1 MEIKKD
7 MNTFEMGSKPGLAT
21 LPEFGYRE
29 GREYPPNL
37 FVDGANGERF
47 YLEHTVWD
55 KYY

>member
-1 MEIKKD
+1 METRE
-7 MNTFEMGSKPGLAT
+7 NTNIFDQDSKAGLAA

-37 FVDGANGERF
+37 YVNGAKGERY
-47 YLEHTVWD
+47 YLEYTVWD

>member
-1 MEIKKD
+1 METIE
-7 MNTFEMGSKPGLAT
+7 NTNIFDQDSKAGLAA

-37 FVDGANGERF
+37 YVNGANGERY
-47 YLEHTVWD
+47 YLEYTVWD